1 VVDAFIMPVA
11 PTAAVIPGKY
21 MYYGMSPFTGL
32 AWNSVWLG

>member
-21 MYYGMSPFTGL
+21 MYYGMSPVPLTWRRVLFG
-32 AWNSVWLG
+32 